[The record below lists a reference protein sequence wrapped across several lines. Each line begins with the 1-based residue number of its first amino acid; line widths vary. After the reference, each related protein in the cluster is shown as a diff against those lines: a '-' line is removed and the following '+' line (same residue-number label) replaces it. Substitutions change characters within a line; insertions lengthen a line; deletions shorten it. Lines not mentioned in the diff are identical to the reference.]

1 MVPLQGVLLPA
12 IPWARPR
19 PPTPRV
25 SLEWIIWVIQL
36 YLAMIQNLHTAHQH
50 FIIGIAVALKMA
62 KRSANAQFISFIT
75 SQSQCLR
82 PSWAFELFRR
92 EVAIENVGDSK
103 TLSTYTT
110 DDNFDRY
117 PSICSMMFIQLW
129 LVYGCIQ
136 SVINMAIIYFYVL
149 CIWYDKALIFKF
161 VHNIIC
167 LYFLFI
173 PHLCYNMNCIF
184 FTLFCFY

>member
-1 MVPLQGVLLPA
+1 MIIFYNMSPFFEKKGKTVKKKSCFSPVILALVPLQGVFLPA

-19 PPTPRV
+19 PPTPCV
-25 SLEWIIWVIQL
+25 SLEWIIRVIQL

-75 SQSQCLR
+75 SQSQCLM
-82 PSWAFELFRR
+82 PSLAFELFRR

-110 DDNFDRY
+110 DDNFDIR
-117 PSICSMMFIQLW
+117 PFVLWCSLSCDSFMVASSLW
-129 LVYGCIQ
+129 
-136 SVINMAIIYFYVL
+136 
-149 CIWYDKALIFKF
+149 
-161 VHNIIC
+161 
-167 LYFLFI
+167 
-173 PHLCYNMNCIF
+173 
-184 FTLFCFY
+184 